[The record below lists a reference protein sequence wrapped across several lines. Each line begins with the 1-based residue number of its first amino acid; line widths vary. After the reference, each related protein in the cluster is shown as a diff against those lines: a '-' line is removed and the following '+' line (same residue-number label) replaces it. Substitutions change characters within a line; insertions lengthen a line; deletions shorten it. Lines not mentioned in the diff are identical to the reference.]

1 MSHYRG
7 KRKEKRN
14 GFDRKRDYAIVTN
27 LGETPIYMREHGY
40 ETMAVE
46 VKPNE
51 SIPTAVQYMKAQNGC
66 SDTTENRNATSRTP
80 THVLGSA
87 PVL

>member
-7 KRKEKRN
+7 KRKEKRD
-14 GFDRKRDYAIVTN
+14 GFDRKRQADYAIVTN

-46 VKPNE
+46 VKPSE
-51 SIPTAVQYMKAQNGC
+51 SIPTTVQFMRLDQNG
-66 SDTTENRNATSRTP
+66 
-80 THVLGSA
+80 
-87 PVL
+87 